1 MSNQRIRYT
10 KTRKEHILR
19 SVRNFQGQQGAIYQA
34 KINTQELT
42 YKVINVSSQKV
53 IRSTEKDG
61 KKSPKNLYTVKE
73 QVKKALKSVGVKF
86 DYEFRGID
94 EV

>member
-1 MSNQRIRYT
+1 MNRIRYT
-10 KTRKEHILR
+10 KTRNPSIIR
-19 SVRNFQGQQGAIYQA
+19 SVRNFQGQQGAIYQV
-34 KINTQELT
+34 KINTEDNT
-42 YKVINVSSQKV
+42 YKVINVSSQRV

-86 DYEFRGID
+86 DHEFRGID
-94 EV
+94 AN